1 MGIAHQNALGL
12 LFSPVDTQNLMHNYS
27 LSNQLKIFGLRKLE
41 KGKSEGVVWD
51 YKEGFIKL
59 LKISVPQVLKRTE

>member
-1 MGIAHQNALGL
+1 MGITHQNALGL
-12 LFSPVDTQNLMHNYS
+12 LFSPVDTQNLMHNYG

-41 KGKSEGVVWD
+41 KSVEVVWD
-51 YKEGFIKL
+51 YKEGIIKL